1 MNGVALISFFAI
13 GTLEKGMREIRE
25 IGELMNFIDGKWVS
39 AMSGKTI
46 ESFNPATGEL
56 IGVVPESDALDI
68 ARAVDAAARAFE
80 KWRKTPAPRRAEILH
95 NAADLIRERKP
106 QLGELLTREMGKVLP
121 EALGDVQEAVDM
133 GMYMAGE
140 GRRLNGLLV
149 PSELPNKWAMAVR
162 DPLGVVGI
170 ITPWNF
176 PIAVPSWKIFPAL
189 VCGNTIVWKPAE
201 DTSVL
206 AVEFVK
212 ILEKAGLPAGVL
224 NLVTGYGVPV
234 GDALVEHPQVRLIS
248 FTGSN
253 EVGKLIAVKCAQ
265 LGKRVSLEL
274 GGKNAILVL
283 DDADVDL
290 ATDGIIWSAFGTSG
304 QRCTAT
310 SRVIVTPDVHKT
322 IAERVAERAG
332 KLRLGNGLLPTTDVG
347 PLINKA
353 AVNKVHEYSTIG
365 QGEGAALLVGGDYA
379 TEGELARGHF
389 YKPTVFDRV
398 TPTMRLAQE
407 EIFGP
412 SLSIIRAD
420 SIDHAIQINN
430 SVNFGLSASVYTS
443 NVNRAFEAMR
453 EIATGILYINAGT
466 IGSEVQLPFGGTRG
480 TGNGHRE
487 GGGPPVLEVFTEWKS
502 IYVDYSGRLQRAQID
517 TEELVNR

>member
-1 MNGVALISFFAI
+1 MNY
-13 GTLEKGMREIRE
+13 
-25 IGELMNFIDGKWVS
+25 IDGKWVP
-39 AMSGKTI
+39 AASGKTLP
-46 ESFNPATGEL
+46 SYNPATGEL
-56 IGVVPESDALDI
+56 IGTVPDSDAADI
-68 ARAVDAAARAFE
+68 GRAVEAAARAFE
-80 KWRKTPAPRRAEILH
+80 KWRKTPAPRRADILH
-95 NAADLIRERKP
+95 AAADLIRDRKQ

-201 DTSVL
+201 DTPVI
-206 AVEFVK
+206 AIEFVK
-212 ILEKAGLPAGVL
+212 ILVEAGLPPGVL
-224 NLVTGYGVPV
+224 NLVTGYGVPA
-234 GDALVEHPQVRLIS
+234 GEALVEHPQVKLIS

-274 GGKNAILVL
+274 GGKNAIIVL

-290 ATDGIIWSAFGTSG
+290 AADGIIWSAFGTSG

-310 SRVIVTPDVHKT
+310 SRVIVTPEVHAT
-322 IAERVAERAG
+322 VAEHVAERAS
-332 KLRLGNGLLPTTDVG
+332 KLRLGNGLEPTTDVG

-353 AVNKVHEYSTIG
+353 AVDKVHSYSKIG
-365 QGEGAALLVGGDYA
+365 REEGAALLVGGDYA
-379 TEGELARGHF
+379 TDGELARGHF

-398 TPTMRLAQE
+398 MPTMRLAQE

-412 SLSIIRAD
+412 SLSILRAD
-420 SIDHAIQINN
+420 SVQDAIRINN
-430 SVNFGLSASVYTS
+430 SVNFGLSASIYTS
-443 NVNRAFEAMR
+443 NVNKAFEAMR
-453 EIATGILYINAGT
+453 DIATGILYINAGT

-487 GGGPPVLEVFTEWKS
+487 GGGPPVLEVFSEWKS

-517 TEELVNR
+517 TDSLVRSS

>member
-1 MNGVALISFFAI
+1 MDAL
-13 GTLEKGMREIRE
+13 
-25 IGELMNFIDGKWVS
+25 NYIDGKWVP
-39 AMSGKTI
+39 AASGKTFP
-46 ESFNPATGEL
+46 SYDPATGEL
-56 IGVVPESDALDI
+56 IGTVPESDAADV
-68 ARAVDAAARAFE
+68 ARAVEAAAQAFDR
-80 KWRKTPAPRRAEILH
+80 WRKTPAPRRAEIIH
-95 NAADLIRERKP
+95 AAADLIRARKP
-106 QLGELLTREMGKVLP
+106 QLAELLTREMGKVLL
-121 EALGDVQEAVDM
+121 EAQGDVQEAVDM

-162 DPLGVVGI
+162 EPLGVVGI

-189 VCGNTIVWKPAE
+189 VCGNTLVWKPAE
-201 DTSVL
+201 DTPIL

-212 ILEKAGLPAGVL
+212 ILEEAGLPPGVM
-224 NLVTGYGVPV
+224 NLVTGYGVPA
-234 GDALVEHPQVRLIS
+234 GAALVEHPQVKLIS

-253 EVGKLIAVKCAQ
+253 EVGKTIAVRCAE

-274 GGKNAILVL
+274 GGKNAIIVL
-283 DDADVDL
+283 DDADVEL
-290 ATDGIIWSAFGTSG
+290 AVEGIVWSAFGTSG

-310 SRVIVTPDVHKT
+310 SRVIVTPEIHRTV
-322 IAERVAERAG
+322 AERVAERASR
-332 KLRLGNGLLPTTDVG
+332 LRLGSGLLPTTDVG
-347 PLINKA
+347 PLINRD
-353 AVNKVHEYSTIG
+353 AVEKVHAYTEVG
-365 QGEGAALLVGGDYA
+365 KREGAELLVGGEPA
-379 TEGELARGHF
+379 SEGELARGHF

-398 TPTMRLAQE
+398 APAMRLAQE

-412 SLSIIRAD
+412 SLSIIHAR
-420 SIDHAIQINN
+420 SIEEAIRINN
-430 SVNFGLSASVYTS
+430 QVNFGLSASVYTS
-443 NVNRAFEAMR
+443 NLNKAFEAMR
-453 EIATGILYINAGT
+453 DISTGILYINAGT

-517 TEELVNR
+517 TDSLVS

>member
-1 MNGVALISFFAI
+1 MTQVLNY
-13 GTLEKGMREIRE
+13 
-25 IGELMNFIDGKWVS
+25 IDGKWIP
-39 AMSGKTI
+39 AASGKTFA
-46 ESFNPATGEL
+46 SHNPATGEL
-56 IGVVPESDALDI
+56 IGTVPESDREDI
-68 ARAVDAAARAFE
+68 ARAVEAAARAFD
-80 KWRKTPAPRRAEILH
+80 KWRKTPAPRRADILH
-95 NAADLIRERKP
+95 NAADIIRARK
-106 QLGELLTREMGKVLP
+106 QELGELLTREMGKVLP

-201 DTSVL
+201 DTPVL
-206 AVEFVK
+206 ATVFVK
-212 ILEKAGLPAGVL
+212 ILEEAGVPPGVI
-224 NLVTGYGVPV
+224 NLVSGYGVPA
-234 GDALVEHPQVRLIS
+234 GDALVEHPQVKLIS

-253 EVGKLIAVKCAQ
+253 EVGKAIAVKCAQ

-274 GGKNAILVL
+274 GGKNAIIVL
-283 DDADVDL
+283 DDADADL
-290 ATDGIIWSAFGTSG
+290 AIDGIIWSAFGTSG

-310 SRVIVTPDVHKT
+310 SRVIVTPQIHRT
-322 IAERVAERAG
+322 IADRVAERAS

-347 PLINKA
+347 PLINKDA
-353 AVNKVHEYSTIG
+353 ITKVHEYSEIG
-365 QGEGAALLVGGDYA
+365 KREGAALLVGGEPA

-398 TPTMRLAQE
+398 LPTMRLAQE

-420 SIDHAIQINN
+420 SINDAVKINN
-430 SVNFGLSASVYTS
+430 SVNFGLSTSLYTS
-443 NVNRAFEAMR
+443 NVNKAFEAMR
-453 EIATGILYINAGT
+453 DIATGILYINAGT

-517 TEELVNR
+517 TDSLVQS

>member
-1 MNGVALISFFAI
+1 MSLHYLNY
-13 GTLEKGMREIRE
+13 
-25 IGELMNFIDGKWVS
+25 IDGEWVP
-39 AMSGKTI
+39 ATSGKTF

-56 IGVVPESDALDI
+56 IGVVPESDAQDV
-68 ARAVDAAARAFE
+68 ANAVGAAARAFE
-80 KWRKTPAPRRAEILH
+80 KWRKTPAPHRAEILH
-95 NAADLIRERKP
+95 TAADLIRARKQ

-201 DTSVL
+201 DTPVL
-206 AVEFVK
+206 AIEFVK
-212 ILEKAGLPAGVL
+212 ILEEAGLPPGVL
-224 NLVTGYGVPV
+224 NLVTGYGVPA
-234 GDALVEHPQVRLIS
+234 GEALVQDPRVKLIS

-253 EVGKLIAVKCAQ
+253 EIGKLIAVQCAQ

-274 GGKNAILVL
+274 GGKNAIIVL

-310 SRVIVTPDVHKT
+310 SRVIVTPGIHT
-322 IAERVAERAG
+322 TLAERIANRAAH
-332 KLRLGNGLLPTTDVG
+332 LRLGNGLLPTTDVG
-347 PLINKA
+347 PLINKN
-353 AVNKVHEYSTIG
+353 AVTKVHAYSEIG
-365 QGEGAALLVGGDYA
+365 KGEGAQLLVGGDYA

-389 YKPTVFDRV
+389 YKPTVFDNV
-398 TPTMRLAQE
+398 TPKMRLAQE

-412 SLSIIRAD
+412 SLSILRAN
-420 SIDHAIQINN
+420 SIDDAIQINN

-443 NVNRAFEAMR
+443 NVNQAFEAMR
-453 EIATGILYINAGT
+453 DIATGILYINAGT

-517 TEELVNR
+517 TDILVS

>member
-1 MNGVALISFFAI
+1 MSQFLNY
-13 GTLEKGMREIRE
+13 
-25 IGELMNFIDGKWVS
+25 IDGKWVP
-39 AMSGKTI
+39 AASGKTFA
-46 ESFNPATGEL
+46 SHNPATGEL
-56 IGVVPESDALDI
+56 IGIVPES
-68 ARAVDAAARAFE
+68 AREDVANAVEAAARAFE
-80 KWRKTPAPRRAEILH
+80 KWRKTPAPHRAEILH
-95 NAADLIRERKP
+95 TAADLIRERKQ

-189 VCGNTIVWKPAE
+189 VCGNTLVWKPAE
-201 DTSVL
+201 DTPVL
-206 AVEFVK
+206 AVEFVR
-212 ILEKAGLPAGVL
+212 IFEEAGLPPGVL
-224 NLVTGYGVPV
+224 NLVTGYGVPA
-234 GDALVEHPQVRLIS
+234 GDALVEHSKVKLIS

-253 EVGKLIAVKCAQ
+253 QVGKLIAVKCAQ

-274 GGKNAILVL
+274 GGKNAIIVL

-310 SRVIVTPDVHKT
+310 SRVIVTPDIHST
-322 IAERVAERAG
+322 IVERVANRAA

-347 PLINKA
+347 PLINKE
-353 AVNKVHEYSTIG
+353 AVTKVHAYSEIG
-365 QGEGAALLVGGDYA
+365 KSEGAQLLVGGESA
-379 TEGELARGHF
+379 TEGELARGYF
-389 YKPTVFDRV
+389 YKPTVFDGV
-398 TPTMRLAQE
+398 LPTMRLAQE

-412 SLSIIRAD
+412 SLSILRAN
-420 SIDHAIQINN
+420 SIDEAIQINN
-430 SVNFGLSASVYTS
+430 SVNFGLSASLYTS
-443 NVNRAFEAMR
+443 NVNKAFEAMR
-453 EIATGILYINAGT
+453 DIATGILYLNAGT

-517 TEELVNR
+517 TEDLVSSG

>member
-1 MNGVALISFFAI
+1 MHALKLHDNCVTGAQVSQEYF
-13 GTLEKGMREIRE
+13 
-25 IGELMNFIDGKWVS
+25 NCIDGKWVR
-39 AMSGKTI
+39 AESGKTI
-46 ESFNPATGEL
+46 SSINPATGEL
-56 IGVVPESDALDI
+56 IGTVPASDAQDV

-80 KWRKTPAPRRAEILH
+80 KWRKTPAPRRAEIIH
-95 NAADLIRERKP
+95 TAADLVRARKQ

-149 PSELPNKWAMAVR
+149 PSELPSKWAMAVR

-189 VCGNTIVWKPAE
+189 VTGNTIVWKPAE
-201 DTSVL
+201 DTPVL

-212 ILEKAGLPAGVL
+212 IFEQAGVPPGVL
-224 NLVTGYGVPV
+224 NLVTGYGVPA
-234 GDALVEHPQVRLIS
+234 GEALVEHPQVKLIS

-253 EVGKLIAVKCAQ
+253 EIGKLISVKCAQ

-274 GGKNAILVL
+274 GGKNAIIVL
-283 DDADVDL
+283 DDADLEL
-290 ATDGIIWSAFGTSG
+290 ALDGIIWSAFGTSG
-304 QRCTAT
+304 QRCTAA
-310 SRVIVTPDVHKT
+310 SRVIVTPGAQT
-322 IAERVAERAG
+322 QLAESIADRAA

-347 PLINKA
+347 PLINQD
-353 AVNKVHEYSTIG
+353 AVTKVHAYTEIG
-365 QGEGAALLVGGDYA
+365 KSEGAALLVGGERGV
-379 TEGELARGHF
+379 EGDLARGFF

-398 TPTMRLAQE
+398 LPTMRVAQE

-412 SLSIIRAD
+412 SLSILRAQNLDDAIR
-420 SIDHAIQINN
+420 INN
-430 SVNFGLSASVYTS
+430 GVNFGLSASIYTS
-443 NVNRAFEAMR
+443 NVNKAFEAMR
-453 EIATGILYINAGT
+453 DITTGILYINAGT

-517 TEELVNR
+517 TEELVK

>member
-1 MNGVALISFFAI
+1 MAQEYFNY
-13 GTLEKGMREIRE
+13 
-25 IGELMNFIDGKWVS
+25 IDGKWV
-39 AMSGKTI
+39 AAASGKTFA
-46 ESFNPATGEL
+46 SHNPATGEL
-56 IGVVPESDALDI
+56 VGRAPESEAQDV
-68 ARAVDAAARAFE
+68 ARAVEAAARAFE
-80 KWRKTPAPRRAEILH
+80 KWRKTPAPRRAEIIH
-95 NAADLIRERKP
+95 AAADLVRTRK
-106 QLGELLTREMGKVLP
+106 QALGELLTREMGKVLS

-189 VCGNTIVWKPAE
+189 VTGNTLVWKPAE
-201 DTSVL
+201 DTPVL

-212 ILEKAGLPAGVL
+212 IFEEAGLPPGVL
-224 NLVTGYGVPV
+224 NLVTGYGVPA
-234 GDALVEHPQVRLIS
+234 GEALVEHPQVKLIS

-253 EVGKLIAVKCAQ
+253 EIGKTIAIRCAQ

-274 GGKNAILVL
+274 GGKNAIIVL
-283 DDADVDL
+283 DDADLDL
-290 ATDGIIWSAFGTSG
+290 ALDGIIWSAFGTSG
-304 QRCTAT
+304 QRCTAA
-310 SRVIVTPDVHKT
+310 SRVIVTPNVHTKLAES
-322 IAERVAERAG
+322 IADRAA

-347 PLINKA
+347 PLINQD
-353 AVNKVHEYSTIG
+353 AVTKVHHYTDIG
-365 QGEGAALLVGGDYA
+365 RGEGAALLVGGERG
-379 TEGELARGHF
+379 TEGDLAHGHF

-398 TPTMRLAQE
+398 LPTMRLAQE

-412 SLSIIRAD
+412 SLAIIRARD
-420 SIDHAIQINN
+420 IDDAIRINN
-430 SVNFGLSASVYTS
+430 SVNFGLSASIYTS
-443 NVNRAFEAMR
+443 NVNKAFAAMR
-453 EIATGILYINAGT
+453 DVTTGIVYINAGT

-487 GGGPPVLEVFTEWKS
+487 GGGPPVLDVFTEWKS

-517 TEELVNR
+517 TDSLVQ

>member
-1 MNGVALISFFAI
+1 MTREFF
-13 GTLEKGMREIRE
+13 
-25 IGELMNFIDGKWVS
+25 NYIDGKWIP
-39 AMSGKTI
+39 AASGETLA
-46 ESFNPATGEL
+46 SHNPATGEL
-56 IGVVPESDALDI
+56 IGAAPASDARDV
-68 ARAVDAAARAFE
+68 ARAVTAAANAFE
-80 KWRKTPAPRRAEILH
+80 KWRKTPAPRRAEIIH
-95 NAADLIRERKP
+95 AVADLVRARK
-106 QLGELLTREMGKVLP
+106 QTLGELLTREMGKVLP

-149 PSELPNKWAMAVR
+149 PSELPNKWAMAIR
-162 DPLGVVGI
+162 DPLGVVGL

-189 VCGNTIVWKPAE
+189 LTGNTIVWKPAE
-201 DTSVL
+201 DTPVL

-212 ILEKAGLPAGVL
+212 IFEEAGLPPGVL
-224 NLVTGYGVPV
+224 NLVTGYGVPA
-234 GDALVEHPQVRLIS
+234 GEALVEHPQVKMIS

-253 EVGKLIAVKCAQ
+253 EIGKQIAVRGAQ

-274 GGKNAILVL
+274 GGKNAIIVL
-283 DDADVDL
+283 DDADLDL
-290 ATDGIIWSAFGTSG
+290 ALDGIIWSAFGTSG

-310 SRVIVTPDVHKT
+310 SRVIVTPEIHSEL
-322 IAERVAERAG
+322 AERVADRAS

-347 PLINKA
+347 PLINRD
-353 AVNKVHEYSTIG
+353 AVNKVHQYTELGVS
-365 QGEGAALLVGGDYA
+365 EGAALLAGGA
-379 TEGELARGHF
+379 RGVEGDLAQGHF

-412 SLSIIRAD
+412 SLAILRAHDMDEAIRL
-420 SIDHAIQINN
+420 NN
-430 SVNFGLSASVYTS
+430 GVNFGLSASIYTS
-443 NVNRAFEAMR
+443 NVNKAFEAMR
-453 EIATGILYINAGT
+453 DLTTGIVYINAGT

-487 GGGPPVLEVFTEWKS
+487 GGGPPVLDAFTEWKS
-502 IYVDYSGRLQRAQID
+502 IYVDYSGKLQRAQID
-517 TEELVNR
+517 TDALVQ

>member
-1 MNGVALISFFAI
+1 MDAL
-13 GTLEKGMREIRE
+13 
-25 IGELMNFIDGKWVS
+25 NYIDGKWVP
-39 AMSGKTI
+39 AASGKTFP
-46 ESFNPATGEL
+46 SYDPATGEL
-56 IGVVPESDALDI
+56 IGTVPESDAADV
-68 ARAVDAAARAFE
+68 ARAVEAAAQAFDR
-80 KWRKTPAPRRAEILH
+80 WRKTPAPRRAEIIH
-95 NAADLIRERKP
+95 AAADLIRARKP
-106 QLGELLTREMGKVLP
+106 QLAELLTREMGKVLL
-121 EALGDVQEAVDM
+121 EAQGDVQEAVDM

-162 DPLGVVGI
+162 EPLGVVGI

-189 VCGNTIVWKPAE
+189 VCGNTLVWKPAE
-201 DTSVL
+201 DTPIL

-212 ILEKAGLPAGVL
+212 ILEEAGLPPGVM
-224 NLVTGYGVPV
+224 NLVMGYGVPA
-234 GDALVEHPQVRLIS
+234 GAALVEHPQVKLIS

-253 EVGKLIAVKCAQ
+253 EVGKTIAVRCAE

-274 GGKNAILVL
+274 GGKNAIIVL
-283 DDADVDL
+283 DDADVEL
-290 ATDGIIWSAFGTSG
+290 AVEGIVWSAFGTSG

-310 SRVIVTPDVHKT
+310 SRVIVTPEIHRTV
-322 IAERVAERAG
+322 AERVAERASR
-332 KLRLGNGLLPTTDVG
+332 LRLGSGLLPTTDVG
-347 PLINKA
+347 PLINRD
-353 AVNKVHEYSTIG
+353 AVEKVHAYTEVG
-365 QGEGAALLVGGDYA
+365 KREGAELLVGGEPA
-379 TEGELARGHF
+379 SEGELARGHF

-398 TPTMRLAQE
+398 APAMRLAQE

-412 SLSIIRAD
+412 SLSIIHAR
-420 SIDHAIQINN
+420 SIEEAIRINN
-430 SVNFGLSASVYTS
+430 QVNFGLSASVYTS
-443 NVNRAFEAMR
+443 NLNKAFEAMR
-453 EIATGILYINAGT
+453 DISTGILYINAGT

-517 TEELVNR
+517 TDSLVS

>member
-1 MNGVALISFFAI
+1 MNY
-13 GTLEKGMREIRE
+13 
-25 IGELMNFIDGKWVS
+25 IDGKWVP
-39 AMSGKTI
+39 AASGKTI

-56 IGVVPESDALDI
+56 VGTVADSDWDDV
-68 ARAVDAAARAFE
+68 ARAVEAAARAFE

-95 NAADLIRERKP
+95 AAADLIRERKAE
-106 QLGELLTREMGKVLP
+106 LGNLLTREMGKVLP

-201 DTSVL
+201 DTPVL

-212 ILEKAGLPAGVL
+212 ILVEAGVPPGVL
-224 NLVTGYGVPV
+224 NLVTGYGLPA
-234 GDALVEHPQVRLIS
+234 GDALVEHPQVKLIS

-274 GGKNAILVL
+274 GGKNAIIVL

-290 ATDGIIWSAFGTSG
+290 ATDGIVWSAFGTSG

-310 SRVIVTPDVHKT
+310 SRVIVTPNVHKK
-322 IAERVAERAG
+322 IAENLAERAS
-332 KLRLGNGLLPTTDVG
+332 KLRLGNGLLATTDLG

-353 AVNKVHEYSTIG
+353 ATTKVHAYSGIG

-379 TEGELARGHF
+379 TDGDLARGHF

-412 SLSIIRAD
+412 SLSIIRAESVD
-420 SIDHAIQINN
+420 EAIQINN
-430 SVNFGLSASVYTS
+430 SVNFGLSASIYTS
-443 NVNRAFEAMR
+443 NVNKAFEAMR
-453 EIATGILYINAGT
+453 DIATGILYINAGT

-517 TEELVNR
+517 TERLVEG